1 VTRLQVIQFEDAA
14 LAWWYQQ
21 RDELDMAPPYQ
32 RRGGLWN
39 TRTRGLLIDSIL
51 NGYDIPKLYV
61 ADLSYV
67 RFQEHVSLAVLPRKQ
82 NLRYAVIDGKQR
94 FDAIFGFFENDLPL
108 NSDFVYQDDPT
119 VAVAGLRYGELRE
132 RFPLLARSFE
142 QFRLTVMRVITDDEA
157 RISELFVRLNTSKPL
172 TGAEVRNAMAGVV
185 PILIRELADHDL
197 FASRVRFDTQRGQDQ
212 NVAAKLLLIE
222 FHGGFFVPTKKRE
235 LDRFVAEAAD
245 SPEAEVDYERARE
258 RVNGVLDV
266 MAGIF
271 HERDWLLRSQGP
283 LSLYYW
289 LVREYGGVHSHAIR
303 PFLSDFDEALRQTR
317 AALRQGI
324 NVEAID
330 PELAFYNDLNRST
343 NDVGSLEG
351 RYTILARRFARWV
364 EGDRSLAELAGQLQL

>member
-1 VTRLQVIQFEDAA
+1 MTRLQVIQFEDAA